1 MKNIIEYYYNIK
13 IDKLYNK
20 DDYYYFTIYDT
31 NYILKPYTT
40 VLDRSNDLYKL
51 NTILSNNMNIDNIIL
66 NINNNPITSI
76 NNKDYI
82 LIRKS
87 KEPQIT
93 LINISNLANQNTSY
107 INDFKTLERNNW
119 EILWSNMIDYYEIQI
134 KENEKKYPLIRES
147 FDYYIGLTENAISYV
162 VNTKNTIPKDIS
174 DNKVIS
180 HNTLEKSL
188 IDPENIILDHKARD
202 VAEYIKKAFYD
213 NNQNIYTE
221 LDEYFKY
228 NYYSQYGIQIL
239 FGRVLY
245 PSYYFNIYDKVI
257 SNKVKEEEL
266 NKIISKNKK
275 YELYIYNIYSYLKR
289 YYNIPLPEWLNPH

>member
-221 LDEYFKY
+221 LDEYFKH

>member
-20 DDYYYFTIYDT
+20 EDYFYFTIYDT

-40 VLDRSNDLYKL
+40 VLDRSNDLYRL
-51 NTILSNNMNIDNIIL
+51 NNILSNSMIIDNIIL
-66 NINNNPITSI
+66 NINNMPITSI
-76 NNKDYI
+76 NGNDYI

-87 KEPQIT
+87 KELHIT
-93 LINISNLANQNTSY
+93 LMNISNLAKQNTSY
-107 INDFKTLERNNW
+107 INGFKTLERNNW
-119 EILWSNMIDYYEIQI
+119 EVLWGNMIDYYEMQI

-147 FDYYIGLTENAISYV
+147 FDYYVGLTENAISYI
-162 VNTKNTIPKDIS
+162 VNTKNSIPKDMS

-213 NNQNIYTE
+213 NNQNIYSE
-221 LDEYFKY
+221 LDEYFKH

-245 PSYYFNIYDKVI
+245 PSYYFSIYDKVI
-257 SNKVKEEEL
+257 SNRVKEEEL

-289 YYNIPLPEWLNPH
+289 YYNIPLPEWLNLH

>member
-20 DDYYYFTIYDT
+20 EDYYYFTIYDT

-119 EILWSNMIDYYEIQI
+119 EVLWSNMIDYYEIQI

-221 LDEYFKY
+221 LDEYFKH

-275 YELYIYNIYSYLKR
+275 YELYIYNIYAYLKR

>member
-20 DDYYYFTIYDT
+20 EDYFYFTIYDT

-40 VLDRSNDLYKL
+40 VLDRSNDLYRL
-51 NTILSNNMNIDNIIL
+51 NNILSNSMIIDNIIL
-66 NINNNPITSI
+66 NINNMPITSI
-76 NNKDYI
+76 NGNDYI

-87 KEPQIT
+87 KELHIT
-93 LINISNLANQNTSY
+93 LMNISNLANQNTSY
-107 INDFKTLERNNW
+107 INGFKTLERNNW
-119 EILWSNMIDYYEIQI
+119 EVLWGNMIDYYEMQI

-147 FDYYIGLTENAISYV
+147 FDYYVGLTENAISYI
-162 VNTKNTIPKDIS
+162 VNTKNSIPKDMS

-188 IDPENIILDHKARD
+188 VDPENIILDHKARD

-213 NNQNIYTE
+213 NNQNIYSE
-221 LDEYFKY
+221 LDEYFKH

-245 PSYYFNIYDKVI
+245 PSYYFSIYDKVI
-257 SNKVKEEEL
+257 SNRVKEEEL

-289 YYNIPLPEWLNPH
+289 YYNIPLPEWLNLH